1 MPYKKFRKGG
11 KYCIKNL
18 KTGNITC
25 FSSEEKRETGIRMR
39 EMFSH
44 GFVPTNKT
52 QTNVK
57 AHPRKR
63 TKGVIQH
70 TRKLKKR
77 KQPRLK
83 R

>member
-1 MPYKKFRKGG
+1 
-11 KYCIKNL
+11 
-18 KTGNITC
+18 
-25 FSSEEKRETGIRMR
+25 
-39 EMFSH
+39 MFSH

-52 QTNVK
+52 QTSVK

-63 TKGVIQH
+63 TSGVIKH